1 MQLFALDVEG
11 CIPINCIYQHI
22 HISIYQLKIFLTLK
36 LTKNNSMSANNI
48 HLIDDESTLKTLDE
62 EISKKL
68 KAIIKSSPCE
78 EELIDFCEY
87 KVMLRSHRE
96 FYYESLEKNNVFELE
111 EINEN
116 NINLLMAK
124 GIGKMSADRVKKI
137 FESYYFN
144 ILKKEVREYVIN
156 QNLVLMFG
164 GLHDNN
170 FLSTTFRLNLTRPLK
185 INSKQL
191 FDRWSPKAFLTIHTI
206 HFLDFVEQEVSRT
219 LKDEYQLIQAS
230 LMINSKDD
238 YYNNQHFTCLLP
250 VIFRGLRKLGDSVLS
265 CIVPIDGVEET
276 RIHAIPLS
284 HHYENYG
291 LLDESSSV
299 KISLEKNKTIL
310 LMHGL
315 FANAESSYRNLNYR
329 LKLIFCKKDVPTKL
343 VCNKFV
349 EYINN
354 GSLYFPVELIRNAK
368 EKNLIVASSPNG
380 CIFRKKISFTPE
392 VDDEEVAK
400 KRSRVSSNNQQ
411 NGITILD
418 GELVSNDEIS
428 QANSSSSDLLLSSQF
443 DDDIIDAI
451 LDDDP
456 SSKNDDSIDDKIVV
470 NKEQVKPRNSTKTVD
485 STSSEVS
492 LLSPTTAVTSSDLS
506 SPGTDDSM
514 TKRMIADNYQ
524 EYEDQ
529 VPRSSILSKLFNWFK

>member
-1 MQLFALDVEG
+1 MQLFAVDVEG

-22 HISIYQLKIFLTLK
+22 HISLYQLKIFLTLK
-36 LTKNNSMSANNI
+36 ITKNNIMSTNNI

-78 EELIDFCEY
+78 EEELIDICHY

-265 CIVPIDGVEET
+265 CIVPIDGVEDS

-299 KISLEKNKTIL
+299 KISLEKKKTIL

-354 GSLYFPVELIRNAK
+354 GSLYFPVELISNAK
-368 EKNLIVASSPNG
+368 EKNLIVASSPEG
-380 CIFRKKISFTPE
+380 CIFRKKISFTP
-392 VDDEEVAK
+392 DEEVAK
-400 KRSRVSSNNQQ
+400 KRSRVSSNNDQQ

-428 QANSSSSDLLLSSQF
+428 QANSSSDLLLLSQF

-456 SSKNDDSIDDKIVV
+456 SSKIDDSIDDKIVV
-470 NKEQVKPRNSTKTVD
+470 NKEQVKPRNSPKTVD
-485 STSSEVS
+485 STSSSEVS

-514 TKRMIADNYQ
+514 TTRMIADNYQ

-529 VPRSSILSKLFNWFK
+529 EPRSSILSKFFNWFK

>member
-1 MQLFALDVEG
+1 MQLFAVDVEG

-22 HISIYQLKIFLTLK
+22 HISLYQLKIFLTLK
-36 LTKNNSMSANNI
+36 ITKNNIMSTNNI

-78 EELIDFCEY
+78 EEELIDICHY

-299 KISLEKNKTIL
+299 KISLEKKKTIL

-354 GSLYFPVELIRNAK
+354 GSLYFPVELISNAK
-368 EKNLIVASSPNG
+368 EKNLIVASSPEG
-380 CIFRKKISFTPE
+380 CIFRKKISFTP
-392 VDDEEVAK
+392 DEEVAK
-400 KRSRVSSNNQQ
+400 KRSRVSSNNDQQ

-428 QANSSSSDLLLSSQF
+428 QANSSSDLLLLSQF

-456 SSKNDDSIDDKIVV
+456 SSKIDDSIDDKIVV
-470 NKEQVKPRNSTKTVD
+470 NKEQVKPRNSPKTVD
-485 STSSEVS
+485 STSSSEVS

-514 TKRMIADNYQ
+514 TTRMIADNYQ

-529 VPRSSILSKLFNWFK
+529 EPRSSILSKFFNWFK

>member
-1 MQLFALDVEG
+1 
-11 CIPINCIYQHI
+11 
-22 HISIYQLKIFLTLK
+22 
-36 LTKNNSMSANNI
+36 MSVNNI

-78 EELIDFCEY
+78 EEELIDICHY

-250 VIFRGLRKLGDSVLS
+250 VTFRGLRKLGDSVLS

-299 KISLEKNKTIL
+299 KISLEKKKIIL

-368 EKNLIVASSPNG
+368 EKNLIVASSPHG

-428 QANSSSSDLLLSSQF
+428 QANSSSSDLLLLSQF

-470 NKEQVKPRNSTKTVD
+470 NKEQVKPRNSPKTVD
-485 STSSEVS
+485 STSPEVS
-492 LLSPTTAVTSSDLS
+492 LLSPATAVTSSDLS

-514 TKRMIADNYQ
+514 TTRMIADNYQ

-529 VPRSSILSKLFNWFK
+529 VPRSSILSKFFNWFK